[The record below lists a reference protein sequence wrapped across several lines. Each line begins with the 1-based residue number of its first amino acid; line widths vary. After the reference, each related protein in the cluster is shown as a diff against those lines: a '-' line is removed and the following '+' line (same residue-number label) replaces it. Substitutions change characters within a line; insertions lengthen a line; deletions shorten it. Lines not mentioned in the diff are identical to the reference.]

1 MARRND
7 SEPEALNLVPI
18 MNLVTILI
26 PVLLVAIKSVELVV
40 IDTTLPAL
48 GKPSPGSQ
56 DDVPDKPPLNL
67 SLALTSKG
75 IKIIGDG
82 GILSGGGEAANPDD
96 ESLFIKCEPMNE
108 CIGPS
113 KEDAWLKLTQKL
125 STIKQAI
132 KDDKHDKFADTEN
145 VILQPETNTRYEVI
159 IRAMDA
165 CRKTGK
171 DNLFPNVVMS
181 GGVK

>member
-48 GKPSPGSQ
+48 GKPSGDPV
-56 DDVPDKPPLNL
+56 DTTEKPPLNL
-67 SLALTSKG
+67 SVALTSKG
-75 IKIIGDG
+75 IRIIGDG
-82 GILSGGGEAANPDD
+82 GILTGGVEEASPED
-96 ESLFIKCEPMNE
+96 EALFIKCEPLND

-113 KEDAWLKLTQKL
+113 KENSWANLTQKL

-132 KDDKHDKFADTEN
+132 RDDKHDKYSDTEN
-145 VILQPETNTRYEVI
+145 IILMPETNTRYEVI
-159 IRAMDA
+159 VRAMDA
-165 CRKTGK
+165 CRKVDK
-171 DNLFPNVVMS
+171 DDLFPNVVMS